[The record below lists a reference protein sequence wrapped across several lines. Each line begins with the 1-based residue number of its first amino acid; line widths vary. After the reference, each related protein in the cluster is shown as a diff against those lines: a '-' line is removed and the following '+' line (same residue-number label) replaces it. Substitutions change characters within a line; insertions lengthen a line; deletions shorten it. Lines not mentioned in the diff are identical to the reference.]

1 MRPRESF
8 VGQPIRSLQT
18 MLRTIA
24 EQDSRQPSLIPDGIY
39 GPDTVRAVT
48 SFQRNAGLP
57 VTGVA
62 DQATWDAIAAAFEP
76 ALVIAD
82 EAWPIQAIF
91 NPGQVI
97 RRGERHPNVYLA
109 QAMLIVLSQLYL
121 SISQPGMTGVLDL
134 PTSESLSSFQ
144 ALSLLPTTGELDKIT
159 WKHLASQ
166 YPLAANHI
174 ASQNRRTTQEREKE
188 KNQ

>member
-24 EQDSRQPSLIPDGIY
+24 QQDDRQPSVVPDGIY
-39 GPDTVRAVT
+39 GPNTVRAVT

-57 VTGVA
+57 ATGVA
-62 DQATWDAIAAAFEP
+62 DQITWDAIAAAYEP
-76 ALVIAD
+76 ALVIVD
-82 EAWPIQAIF
+82 EAWPIQVVF
-91 NPGQVI
+91 NPGQII

-109 QAMLIVLSQLYL
+109 QAMLAALSENYL
-121 SISQPGMTGVLDL
+121 SISQPGLTGILDL
-134 PTSESLSSFQ
+134 PTTESLSSFQ
-144 ALSLLPTTGELDKIT
+144 ALSLLPVTGELDKIT
-159 WKHLASQ
+159 WKHLATQ

-174 ASQNRRTTQEREKE
+174 ASQNRRVTHKSEL
-188 KNQ
+188 